1 MDVPSASCLSRT
13 IGNNSGGRHL
23 TNPAPSLPSKSAT
36 AAERTLAAEEEESG
50 EEVMKA
56 KERKGET
63 ERVGGREERE
73 ERTTARR
80 EKGMFG

>member
-36 AAERTLAAEEEESG
+36 AAERTLAAEEEEEESG

-73 ERTTARR
+73 ERTTA
-80 EKGMFG
+80 